1 MAKTRRVAI
10 NGFGRIGR
18 LIMRAAIESGRRD
31 LTFVAIND
39 LGSAEVNAHLLKH
52 DSVHGP
58 LAADVFASD
67 GRIRANGFDVQVFT
81 EVLPRKLPWAELDVD
96 IVFECTGRLSSRDD
110 ASAHIEAG
118 AKRVLVSA
126 PSRGA
131 DATIVYG
138 INHHELTAEDIIVS
152 NASCTTNCLVPVVK
166 VLDDLVGV
174 ERGFMTTV
182 HAITGDQ
189 RPLDAFHQDFL
200 LARAAY
206 ANLIPTSTGAAKAV
220 GLVLPRLMGRLEGAA
235 IRVPTLNVSL
245 IDLKVDISAKTTPE
259 EVNRAYE
266 RAAAQKAFGGV
277 LQVNKV
283 PLASSDFNHNPAS
296 AIVDLAAT
304 TVVDGRMVRVLA
316 WYDNEWGFANRMLDT
331 ATVICDL
338 IHDRETKAP
347 SKSPSKTPAKAP
359 AQSRLVKAGTA
370 SRTTS
375 RSSPNNQ

>member
-1 MAKTRRVAI
+1 MAKTWRVAI

-18 LIMRAAIESGRRD
+18 LIMRAAIESGRKD

-52 DSVHGP
+52 DTVHGA
-58 LAADVFASD
+58 LKADVFASD
-67 GRIRANGFDVQVFT
+67 GRIRANGFDVAVFT
-81 EVLPRKLPWAELDVD
+81 EVLPRKLPWAELEVD
-96 IVFECTGRLSSRDD
+96 IVFECTGRLSSRED
-110 ASAHIEAG
+110 AAAHIEAG

-131 DATIVYG
+131 DATVVYG

-182 HAITGDQ
+182 HSITGDQ

-200 LARAAY
+200 LARAAC

-245 IDLKVDISAKTTPE
+245 IDLKVDIAAKTTPD

-266 RAAAQKAFGGV
+266 RAAAQKSFNGV

-331 ATVICDL
+331 ATVMGNL
-338 IHDRETKAP
+338 IGKATSTARKP
-347 SKSPSKTPAKAP
+347 VHAV
-359 AQSRLVKAGTA
+359 SR
-370 SRTTS
+370 
-375 RSSPNNQ
+375 